1 MQGNWR
7 YCLNKAY
14 IQNWEYHTLN
24 DKEAVD
30 GETGKNADFTYQGR
44 GDTLSDVLN
53 IRDNFVVNTEEGNSE
68 GVDFYL
74 LKCTVSKQC
83 ATHNIVDS
91 WGNFVSTETFYIKS
105 IFYARLD
112 DYDYVY
118 RLLEDKPVAYMY
130 SHLVRCINV
139 PMSQYNSYLGLY
151 TIGANVYE
159 NIYSSMPWNL

>member
-1 MQGNWR
+1 M
-7 YCLNKAY
+7 
-14 IQNWEYHTLN
+14 N
-24 DKEAVD
+24 DKEAID
-30 GETGKNADFTYQGR
+30 GETKKNVDFTYQGR

-53 IRDNFVVNTEEGNSE
+53 VGDNFVVNAEEGNSE
-68 GVDFYL
+68 GVDFYI

-83 ATHNIVDS
+83 ATQNILDA
-91 WGNFVSTETFYIKS
+91 WGNVVSTGTFYIEG

-139 PMSQYNSYLGLY
+139 PMSQYNSCSGLY
-151 TIGANVYE
+151 TVSANVYE
-159 NIYSSMPWNL
+159 CIYNSMPWNL